1 MPAGGGIIQIAA
13 KGRQNEFLNAN
24 PTFTLF
30 KSTHNRYTNFAE
42 DFEFND
48 FNGVASFSS
57 QKCAATISRYG
68 DLITD
73 LFLYVQLPAIRAPD
87 DGEWNAYT
95 TEEQVQTGTD
105 SSGNPV
111 YTTQTVT
118 RHHPTGAYWVNAV
131 GYALI
136 EEVSIEIGSQDIDTM
151 WGEWAFIWEEL
162 TQRPGSRI
170 KESIGKFT
178 WSETVEDDM
187 MEYSALN
194 RNLYIQL
201 PFWFN
206 KYFLEKGLAI
216 PLISLTYHEMKVK
229 VTFSAIENICCVVKK
244 TGQDENFRDKWYL
257 VEQKP
262 NSVPINKLTGN
273 ALQNSDLV
281 AKLLVCFI
289 YLDTDERNAFSTS
302 DNSYVITSTQ
312 KQNASIATA
321 GLTQDSLKLYFNHP
335 SNMLLWV
342 VRPLN
347 WNTSGG
353 RRRYS
358 VGYKDRFD
366 FSAKIANSNL
376 PFGDVDD
383 PITNATLKLNGHERW
398 PESMESTFFR
408 VIQPQLKFENTP
420 SAYIYVYVFAIS
432 GGAWN
437 PNSTLNFSRIEHAQ
451 LDLKYNNRDSN
462 NIQTSDVLLF
472 VESYNLL
479 LIKNGGYG
487 MLVCLTLM
495 YCLAVVSS
503 KGWQVGVL
511 CH

>member
-13 KGRQNEFLNAN
+13 QGRQNEFLNAN
-24 PTFTLF
+24 PSFTLF

-48 FNGVASFSS
+48 FNGVASFSA

-73 LFLYVQLPAIRAPD
+73 LFLWVQLPGIKAPA
-87 DGEWNAYT
+87 DGTWNSYT
-95 TEEQVQTGTD
+95 VQEQVQTGVD
-105 SSGNPV
+105 DNEEPV
-111 YTTQTVT
+111 YETQDVT
-118 RHHPTGAYWVNAV
+118 KYHPTGAYWVNAV

-136 EEVSIEIGSQDIDTM
+136 EEVSIEIGSQDIDTI

-170 KESIGKFT
+170 RESIGKFQ
-178 WSETVEDDM
+178 WSETVEEDM
-187 MEYSALN
+187 MEYSALT

-216 PLISLTYHEMKVK
+216 PLISLTYHELKVK
-229 VTFSAIENICCVVKK
+229 VTFASIENLTCVVMKK
-244 TGQDENFRDKWYL
+244 EDDELFRDKWSL
-257 VEQKP
+257 VEEKP
-262 NSVPINKLTGN
+262 YSIPISKLTGN
-273 ALQNSDLV
+273 ALQTSDLV
-281 AKLLVCFI
+281 TKLLVCFI
-289 YLDTDERNAFSTS
+289 YLDTDERNAFSTN
-302 DNSYVITSTQ
+302 DNSYVVTSVQ
-312 KQNASIATA
+312 KQNSSIATS

-335 SNMLLWV
+335 CNMLLWV
-342 VRPLN
+342 ARPLN
-347 WNTSGG
+347 WNTGLG

-366 FSAKIANSNL
+366 FSAKIKNENL

-398 PESMESTFFR
+398 PENMTSDFFR
-408 VIQPQLKFENTP
+408 VVQPLLKFENVP

-451 LDLKYNNRDSN
+451 LDLRYNNRDSN
-462 NIQTSDVLLF
+462 PIQPSDVLIF
-472 VESYNLL
+472 VENYNLL
-479 LIKNGGYG
+479 LIKNGMGG
-487 MLVCLTLM
+487 LKAM
-495 YCLAVVSS
+495 
-503 KGWQVGVL
+503 
-511 CH
+511 

>member
-13 KGRQNEFLNAN
+13 QGRQNEYINSSPN
-24 PTFTLF
+24 FTLF

-48 FNGVASFSS
+48 FNGVAAFSS

-73 LFLYVQLPAIRAPD
+73 LFLWVQLPGIQAPD
-87 DGEWNAYT
+87 DGTWNAYT
-95 TEEQVQTGTD
+95 ETVPVLDADGVPTTDADGNVITEE
-105 SSGNPV
+105 
-111 YTTQTVT
+111 VT
-118 RHHPTGAYWVNAV
+118 KYYPTGAYWVNAV
-131 GYALI
+131 GYALV
-136 EEVSIEIGSQDIDTM
+136 EEVSIEIGSQDIDTI

-162 TQRPGSRI
+162 TQRPGAKIR
-170 KESIGKFT
+170 ESIGKFQ
-178 WSETVEDDM
+178 WSETVEEDM
-187 MEYSALN
+187 MEYSALS

-216 PLISLTYHEMKVK
+216 PLISLTYHELKVK
-229 VTFSAIENICCVVKK
+229 VTFSSIENLTAVVVQK
-244 TGQDENFRDKWYL
+244 GDDELFRDKWTL
-257 VEQKP
+257 VETKP
-262 NSVPINKLTGN
+262 YSIPISKITGN
-273 ALQNSDLV
+273 ALQTSDLV
-281 AKLLVCFI
+281 TKLLVCFI
-289 YLDTDERNAFSTS
+289 YLDTDERNAFSST
-302 DNSYVITSTQ
+302 DNSYVITCMQ
-312 KQNASIATA
+312 KQNSSIATA

-335 SNMLLWV
+335 SNLLLWV

-347 WNTSGG
+347 WNTGAG

-398 PESMESTFFR
+398 PENMTSDFFR
-408 VIQPQLKFENTP
+408 VIQPQLKFENIP
-420 SAYIYVYVFAIS
+420 NAYIYVYVFAIS

-462 NIQTSDVLLF
+462 SIQPSDILIF
-472 VESYNLL
+472 VEAYNLL
-479 LIKNGGYG
+479 ILKNGMGG
-487 MLVCLTLM
+487 LK
-495 YCLAVVSS
+495 AA
-503 KGWQVGVL
+503 
-511 CH
+511 